1 MSQAAAPTRRTVLGM
16 LGAGAALGPW
26 PAIASAKASSG
37 DIALRQA
44 LDQLAALPNPAAKLH
59 ALAGFDP
66 RGLSPSPRLDLQ
78 IVRRGLTLDGRLAA
92 LGPTTPS
99 YPLLLQRACGTVIS
113 PPEAASLLAARIHT
127 LTARAEDLFAKL
139 AIPGA
144 KLGDKYR
151 ALFADPQYHYRDDAK
166 GRGQAVAD
174 MNRWLD
180 TARAQ
185 LPRWFAPLPAA
196 CVNVSVEPLSATD
209 IAAGKPG
216 YRLLAEGG
224 NPGHYFVDLRDI
236 ARRPSWSLR
245 SVVHHELLPG
255 HMVQMPLEKAANPH
269 PLRLHYASAFNE
281 GWAIYGEVL
290 AWRAG
295 LFAGAAEEL
304 GTLHWLLFRA
314 SRGMADIGLH
324 GLGWSDQAARD
335 FMAQR
340 LGSPAY
346 FATFEADI
354 ASIKA
359 HPAQRCAEALTAY
372 ALAEAA
378 KNGGGIRKFHQQI
391 LACGSLQISQISNG
405 FD

>member
-1 MSQAAAPTRRTVLGM
+1 MSQAFAPTRRAVLGM

-26 PAIASAKASSG
+26 PGIASAEARSG

-44 LDQLAALPNPAAKLH
+44 LDQLSSLQNPAAKLH
-59 ALAGFDP
+59 ALAGFNP
-66 RGLSPSPRLDLQ
+66 RALSPSPRLDLE

-92 LGPTTPS
+92 LSQAAPNF
-99 YPLLLQRACGTVIS
+99 PLLLQRACGTAIS
-113 PPEAASLLAARIHT
+113 PLKAANRLAGQIHT
-127 LTARAEDLFAKL
+127 LTARAEYLFAQL

-144 KLGDKYR
+144 NPGDKYR

-166 GRGQAVAD
+166 GRRQAVAD

-180 TARAQ
+180 AARAQ
-185 LPRWFAPLPAA
+185 LPRWFAPLPVACLNVAA
-196 CVNVSVEPLSATD
+196 EELSAPD

-224 NPGHYFVDLRDI
+224 SPGHYFVDLRDI
-236 ARRPSWSLR
+236 ARRPVWSLR

-255 HMVQMPLEKAANPH
+255 HMIQLPLEKAANPH

-281 GWAIYGEVL
+281 GWAIYAEIL

-304 GTLHWLLFRA
+304 GILHWLLFRA